1 MPKIEDVKKNRKNEN
16 KKYNS
21 EKNNNN
27 SEKVTLSNRIQ
38 LHHQTKMS

>member
-1 MPKIEDVKKNRKNEN
+1 MPKIEDVKKNKKDEN
-16 KKYNS
+16 KKYNN
-21 EKNNNN
+21 EKNNN